1 MTDEQRRS
9 IDTAN
14 SRVERLIG
22 WIDRV
27 LPFHRSRPLD
37 RIPSIK
43 LKLSIVIGSAIIIT
57 ILAISAGYWLDLHPG
72 WGIALAVVVAL
83 GLVQILARGLTAPL
97 REMMVA
103 AEAMAQ
109 GDLDQRVTAAAAD
122 ETGEL
127 ARSFN
132 SMASHIGDLEQQRR
146 DLIAN
151 VGHELRTP
159 IAALRGNIENL
170 LDGVARDREATLSAM
185 IRQAD
190 RLSGLVD
197 QLMDLSRLEA
207 GVAPLAA
214 RLMDLIPVVDEARQ
228 EAEHRAAGSAIRV
241 SGPATLEMT
250 GDPARIHQVL
260 LNLFDNAVRH
270 GPVGEPVTVTVAAVD
285 GWARVAVE
293 DRGPGIPA
301 GELEAVFE
309 RFYRVGEDRAT
320 GSGGTGLGLAISRS
334 IVELHGGSMRAEN
347 VDPSGCRISLRLPQA
362 PPAGI

>member
-1 MTDEQRRS
+1 MNGDQRRS

-14 SRVERLIG
+14 WRVERLIG
-22 WIDRV
+22 WIDKV
-27 LPFHRSRPLD
+27 LPFRRMRPLD
-37 RIPSIK
+37 RVPSVK
-43 LKLSIVIGSAIIIT
+43 LKLSIVIGSAIVIT
-57 ILAISAGYWLDLHPG
+57 ILAISAGYWLDLHPL

-103 AEAMAQ
+103 AEDMAA
-109 GDLDQRVTAAAAD
+109 GNLDQRVTATAAD

-132 SMASHIGDLEQQRR
+132 SMVAHISELEQQRR

-170 LDGVARDREATLSAM
+170 LDGVARDEAATLAAM

-207 GVAPLAA
+207 GAAPLVTHVV
-214 RLMDLIPVVDEARQ
+214 DLIPVLQEARL
-228 EAEHRAAGSAIRV
+228 EAQHRSAV
-241 SGPATLEMT
+241 SGITVDAPPSLEIE
-250 GDPARIHQVL
+250 GDPARIHQVV
-260 LNLFDNAVRH
+260 LNLLDNAVRH
-270 GPVGEPVTVTVAAVD
+270 GPATEPVTVSVEGVE
-285 GWARVAVE
+285 GWAVVSVQ
-293 DRGPGIPA
+293 DRGPGIPPDD
-301 GELEAVFE
+301 LEAVFE
-309 RFYRVGEDRAT
+309 RFYRVGEDRAA

-334 IVELHGGSMRAEN
+334 IVELHGGSMWAEN
-347 VDPSGCRISLRLPQA
+347 VEPTGCRISLRLPRST
-362 PPAGI
+362 PLSS